1 MNENA
6 LLIVGGILCFTGIAL
21 MFVEPMISFLL
32 FGLSLLAINIE

>member
-6 LLIVGGILCFTGIAL
+6 LLIVGGISCFTGVAL

-32 FGLSLLAINIE
+32 FGLSLLLINFE

>member
-6 LLIVGGILCFTGIAL
+6 LLIIGGILCFTGIAL
-21 MFVEPMISFLL
+21 MFVEPVLSFLL